1 VSRHSV
7 QISSSVHKSAKII
20 FKSAKPTSKFSW
32 SKKAKLYLAFFKN
45 EKYSKK
51 LNKAKNY
58 KPGLKK
64 AKLAT
69 LLKTPHDTA
78 PSVKHAEQ
86 HVTLFPVQ
94 KSCFPAVGSL
104 EPQPVC

>member
-1 VSRHSV
+1 VSINLPKLSLNLPNRH
-7 QISSSVHKSAKII
+7 QN
-20 FKSAKPTSKFSW
+20 
-32 SKKAKLYLAFFKN
+32 LAGQKRPNCIWLFFKN

-69 LLKTPHDTA
+69 LMKTPHDTA